1 MTRNVHVLVEK
12 FYYLNSRYRL
22 KVGPFTPFG
31 KPFQEIFMRNIFCTH
46 EHFNVQGILIVDQW
60 TFTFISA
67 KHLTQ
72 TKIGSPLSTSS
83 QNKTDPE
90 RSLSQSMVTS

>member
-31 KPFQEIFMRNIFCTH
+31 KPFQEIFIRNICARMC
-46 EHFNVQGILIVDQW
+46 
-60 TFTFISA
+60 ISMLRA
-67 KHLTQ
+67 
-72 TKIGSPLSTSS
+72 S
-83 QNKTDPE
+83 
-90 RSLSQSMVTS
+90 

>member
-46 EHFNVQGILIVDQW
+46 VHFNAQGILIVDQC
-60 TFTFISA
+60 TFTFFHIKYIRYKNS
-67 KHLTQ
+67 
-72 TKIGSPLSTSS
+72 
-83 QNKTDPE
+83 
-90 RSLSQSMVTS
+90 